1 MPVGRERGV
10 PVALGENA
18 PSAMPASTR
27 WSSIEDARD
36 LSSCRLPGR
45 SNVLTLMTYERQ
57 EVLEHRG
64 PASLDDL
71 GAVDAPETADI
82 GAPDPKRTFRLVLYD
97 GLASEAMG
105 SLTTGVFLAGIAV
118 ELKASNFAIGV
129 LASVPFFVQLL
140 QIPAVILVEHIR
152 ARRAISVWAS
162 SIGRVFL
169 LGAALAPLLP
179 SQAAVVALTGFLAV
193 HQGMGAIS
201 GCAWNSW
208 MRDLVP
214 ETEQGRFFG
223 RRTAATTALSV
234 ALALLGGGV
243 VDVWKDYIP
252 RSPALAYSWLFALS
266 GMIGLYGVFL
276 LSITPEPPMPAVGK
290 HSHPLGII
298 AAPFRDR
305 NFRRLITF
313 LSCWNFSINLAAPF
327 FTVYMLKTL
336 GYPMTTIMALTI
348 VSQLSNLAALS
359 IWGALIDRFSNKAVL
374 GVCAPLFLACMLA
387 WSFTSLPSIAA
398 IVFYALV
405 AIHILMG
412 ISTAGVALASN
423 NLAMR
428 LSPSGEA
435 TSYLAANGV
444 VTSVCAAVAP
454 IVGGLGAD
462 FFASHRLTLAF
473 TWAGGAHDI
482 TVQIMNFH
490 DWTFLFAIACLVAV
504 SSLRGLTRI
513 KEGTGTSDRLLL
525 RDLLLETRRS
535 IHSLS
540 SAAGLLRV
548 VQLPFSF
555 LRPR

>member
-1 MPVGRERGV
+1 
-10 PVALGENA
+10 
-18 PSAMPASTR
+18 
-27 WSSIEDARD
+27 
-36 LSSCRLPGR
+36 
-45 SNVLTLMTYERQ
+45 MTYEEQ
-57 EVLEHRG
+57 EVLDRVE
-64 PASLDDL
+64 PPSSDDL
-71 GAVDAPETADI
+71 VAAKTAADAGVVGAL
-82 GAPDPKRTFRLVLYD
+82 DPGRTFRLVLYD

-105 SLTTGVFLAGIAV
+105 SLTTGVFLAGFAV
-118 ELKASNFAIGV
+118 ELGASNFAIGV

-140 QIPAVILVEHIR
+140 QIPGVILVEHVR

-162 SIGRVFL
+162 GIGRIFL
-169 LGAALAPLLP
+169 LGAALAPLLA
-179 SQAAVVALTGFLAV
+179 SHAAVIALTSFLAI

-214 ETEQGRFFG
+214 DSEQGRFFG

-234 ALALLGGGV
+234 ALALLGGAV
-243 VDVWKDYIP
+243 VDVWKSHIP
-252 RSPALAYSWLFALS
+252 GSPAIGYSCLFVLS
-266 GMIGLYGVFL
+266 GLIGLYGVYL
-276 LSITPEPPMPAVGK
+276 LSITPEPPMPAVPRY
-290 HSHPLGII
+290 SHPLGII
-298 AAPFRDR
+298 SAPFRDA
-305 NFRRLITF
+305 NFRRLIVF
-313 LSCWNFSINLAAPF
+313 LSSWNFSINLAAPF

-336 GYPMTTIMALTI
+336 GYPMTTIMVLTI

-359 IWGALIDRFSNKAVL
+359 IWGALIDRFSAKAVL
-374 GVCAPLFLACMLA
+374 GVSAPLFLVCMLA
-387 WSFTSLPSIAA
+387 WSFTGLPSIQA

-454 IVGGLGAD
+454 IVGGFGAD

-473 TWAGGAHDI
+473 TWTAGVQQT
-482 TVQIMNFH
+482 TVEILNIH
-490 DWTFLFAIACLVAV
+490 EWTFFFAIACLVGL
-504 SSLRGLTRI
+504 SSLRGLSRI
-513 KEGTGTSDRLLL
+513 KEGTGTPDRLLL
-525 RDLLLETRRS
+525 RDLLFETRRS
-535 IHSLS
+535 IQSLS

-548 VQLPFSF
+548 VRTPFSF
-555 LRPR
+555 LRPS

>member
-1 MPVGRERGV
+1 
-10 PVALGENA
+10 
-18 PSAMPASTR
+18 
-27 WSSIEDARD
+27 
-36 LSSCRLPGR
+36 
-45 SNVLTLMTYERQ
+45 MTYEGQ
-57 EVLEHRG
+57 EVLDRVE
-64 PASLDDL
+64 PPSSDDL
-71 GAVDAPETADI
+71 GALKIPADAGVV
-82 GAPDPKRTFRLVLYD
+82 GAPDPGRTFRLVLYD

-105 SLTTGVFLAGIAV
+105 SLTTGVFLAGFAV
-118 ELKASNFAIGV
+118 DLGASNFAIGV

-152 ARRAISVWAS
+152 ARRAICVWAS
-162 SIGRVFL
+162 GIGRTFL
-169 LGAALAPLLP
+169 LGAALAPLLA
-179 SQAAVVALTGFLAV
+179 SHAAVIALTSFLAI

-214 ETEQGRFFG
+214 DTEQGRFFG

-243 VDVWKDYIP
+243 VDVWKNHIP
-252 RSPALAYSWLFALS
+252 GSPALSYSCLFALS
-266 GMIGLYGVFL
+266 AMIGLYGVYL
-276 LSITPEPPMPAVGK
+276 LSITPEPLMPAAPRY
-290 HSHPLGII
+290 SHPLGII
-298 AAPFRDR
+298 SAPFRDA
-305 NFRRLITF
+305 NFRRLIAF
-313 LSCWNFSINLAAPF
+313 LSSWNFSINLAAPF

-336 GYPMTTIMALTI
+336 GYPLTTIMVLTI

-359 IWGALIDRFSNKAVL
+359 IWGSLIDRFSNKAVL
-374 GVCAPLFLACMLA
+374 GVSAPLFLVCMLA
-387 WSFTSLPSIAA
+387 WSVTGLPSIQA
-398 IVFYALV
+398 IVFYALI

-454 IVGGLGAD
+454 IVGGLAAD

-473 TWAGGAHDI
+473 TWTAG
-482 TVQIMNFH
+482 VQQTAVEILNIH
-490 DWTFLFAIACLVAV
+490 DWTFFFAIACLVALT
-504 SSLRGLTRI
+504 SLRGLSRI
-513 KEGTGTSDRLLL
+513 KEGTGASDRLLL
-525 RDLLLETRRS
+525 RDLLFETRRS

-548 VQLPFSF
+548 VRTPFSF
-555 LRPR
+555 LRPS

>member
-1 MPVGRERGV
+1 
-10 PVALGENA
+10 
-18 PSAMPASTR
+18 
-27 WSSIEDARD
+27 
-36 LSSCRLPGR
+36 
-45 SNVLTLMTYERQ
+45 MTYEPQ
-57 EVLEHRG
+57 EVLDRVEPPSAG
-64 PASLDDL
+64 DP
-71 GAVDAPETADI
+71 GAPKITENADVL
-82 GAPDPKRTFRLVLYD
+82 GAPDPGRTFRLVLYD

-105 SLTTGVFLAGIAV
+105 SLTTGVFLAGFAV
-118 ELKASNFAIGV
+118 ALGASNFAIGV

-152 ARRAISVWAS
+152 ARRAICVWAS
-162 SIGRVFL
+162 GIGRVFL
-169 LGAALAPLLP
+169 LGAALAPLLA
-179 SQAAVVALTGFLAV
+179 SHAAIVALTGFLAI

-214 ETEQGRFFG
+214 DTEQGRFFG

-234 ALALLGGGV
+234 ALALLGGAV
-243 VDVWKDYIP
+243 VDVWKNYVP
-252 RSPALAYSWLFALS
+252 GSPAMGYSWLFALS
-266 GMIGLYGVFL
+266 GIIGLYGVYL
-276 LSITPEPPMPAVGK
+276 LSLTPEPPMPAVPRY
-290 HSHPLGII
+290 SHPLGII
-298 AAPFRDR
+298 SAPFRDA
-305 NFRRLITF
+305 NFRRLIMF
-313 LSCWNFSINLAAPF
+313 LSSWNFSINLAAPF

-336 GYPMTTIMALTI
+336 GYPMTTIMVLSI

-359 IWGALIDRFSNKAVL
+359 IWGSLIDRFSNKAVL
-374 GVCAPLFLACMLA
+374 GVSAPLFLACMLA
-387 WSFTSLPSIAA
+387 WSLTGLPSIQA
-398 IVFYALV
+398 IVFYALI

-462 FFASHRLTLAF
+462 FFASHRLTFAF
-473 TWAGGAHDI
+473 TWAGSAQEI
-482 TVQIMNFH
+482 TVQVLNFH
-490 DWTFLFAIACLVAV
+490 DWTFFFIIACLVAL
-504 SSLRGLTRI
+504 SSLRGLSRI
-513 KEGTGTSDRLLL
+513 KEGTGVSDRLLL
-525 RDLLLETRRS
+525 RDLLFETRRS
-535 IHSLS
+535 IQSLS

-548 VQLPFSF
+548 VRTPFSF

>member
-1 MPVGRERGV
+1 
-10 PVALGENA
+10 
-18 PSAMPASTR
+18 
-27 WSSIEDARD
+27 
-36 LSSCRLPGR
+36 
-45 SNVLTLMTYERQ
+45 MTYEQQ
-57 EVLEHRG
+57 EVLDRLEPPSSGDLVAPKITENAAARG
-64 PASLDDL
+64 P
-71 GAVDAPETADI
+71 
-82 GAPDPKRTFRLVLYD
+82 PDPGRTFRLVLYD

-105 SLTTGVFLAGIAV
+105 SLTTGVFLAGFAV
-118 ELKASNFAIGV
+118 ELGASNFAIGV

-152 ARRAISVWAS
+152 ARRAICVWAS
-162 SIGRVFL
+162 GIGRVFL
-169 LGAALAPLLP
+169 LAAALPPLLA
-179 SQAAVVALTGFLAV
+179 SHAAIVALTSFLAI

-214 ETEQGRFFG
+214 DTEQGRFFG

-234 ALALLGGGV
+234 ALALLGGAL
-243 VDVWKDYIP
+243 VDVWKNYVP
-252 RSPALAYSWLFALS
+252 GSPAIGYSCLFALS
-266 GMIGLYGVFL
+266 GMIGLYGVYL
-276 LSITPEPPMPAVGK
+276 LGLTPEPPMPAVRRY
-290 HSHPLGII
+290 SHPLGII
-298 AAPFRDR
+298 SAPFRDA
-305 NFRRLITF
+305 NFRRLIVF
-313 LSCWNFSINLAAPF
+313 LSSWNFSINLAAPF

-336 GYPMTTIMALTI
+336 GYPMTTIMVLSI

-359 IWGALIDRFSNKAVL
+359 IWGSLIDRFGNKAVL
-374 GVCAPLFLACMLA
+374 GVSAPLFLACMLA
-387 WSFTSLPSIAA
+387 WSLTGLPSIQA

-462 FFASHRLTLAF
+462 FFASHRLTFAF
-473 TWAGGAHDI
+473 TWTGGAQEI
-482 TVQIMNFH
+482 TVQVLNFH
-490 DWTFLFAIACLVAV
+490 DWTFFFAIACLVAL
-504 SSLRGLTRI
+504 SSLRGLSRI
-513 KEGTGTSDRLLL
+513 KEGTGASDRLLF
-525 RDLLLETRRS
+525 RDLFLETRRS

-548 VQLPFSF
+548 VRTPFSF